1 MLLILSVS
9 RPGPL
14 DKQRGSINNA
24 TRLDKQRGCR
34 LKLSTRK
41 AFVATHK
48 INLLSSFR
56 SCVFRCRE
64 LVAELTRRRR
74 TTHLSSTIIYILTT
88 IMATAPARL
97 RALLNRGCHQMPCC
111 FDALSAKL
119 VAASGFPV
127 TFASGFCSCRKRH
140 ARHWPPL
147 SYAEMEGVMRRVA
160 TALDSQI
167 PVIGDGDT
175 GYGNAVNAKR
185 TVKGYA
191 AAGLAGIMIEDQVAP
206 KRCGHTK
213 GKEVVDRATAVARVQ
228 AAVDASR
235 EAAGGNVDDSILIV
249 ARTDA
254 RGTHGLDEALERAV
268 RFREIGV
275 LSAFR
280 TSRSDS
286 YARFLLLHLPTL
298 FLR

>member
-1 MLLILSVS
+1 
-9 RPGPL
+9 
-14 DKQRGSINNA
+14 
-24 TRLDKQRGCR
+24 
-34 LKLSTRK
+34 
-41 AFVATHK
+41 
-48 INLLSSFR
+48 
-56 SCVFRCRE
+56 
-64 LVAELTRRRR
+64 
-74 TTHLSSTIIYILTT
+74 
-88 IMATAPARL
+88 
-97 RALLNRGCHQMPCC
+97 
-111 FDALSAKL
+111 
-119 VAASGFPV
+119 
-127 TFASGFCSCRKRH
+127 
-140 ARHWPPL
+140 
-147 SYAEMEGVMRRVA
+147 MRRVA

-275 LSAFR
+275 PSAFKP
-280 TSRSDS
+280 SRSDS

>member
-1 MLLILSVS
+1 M
-9 RPGPL
+9 
-14 DKQRGSINNA
+14 
-24 TRLDKQRGCR
+24 
-34 LKLSTRK
+34 
-41 AFVATHK
+41 
-48 INLLSSFR
+48 
-56 SCVFRCRE
+56 
-64 LVAELTRRRR
+64 AELTRRRR

-97 RALLNRGCHQMPCC
+97 RALLNRPGCHQMPCC

-127 TFASGFCSCRKRH
+127 TFVSGFSAAAAKGM
-140 ARHWPPL
+140 PDTGLL

-275 LSAFR
+275 PSAFES
-280 TSRSDS
+280 SRSDS

>member
-1 MLLILSVS
+1 MCHT
-9 RPGPL
+9 P
-14 DKQRGSINNA
+14 
-24 TRLDKQRGCR
+24 
-34 LKLSTRK
+34 
-41 AFVATHK
+41 
-48 INLLSSFR
+48 SSH
-56 SCVFRCRE
+56 E
-64 LVAELTRRRR
+64 R
-74 TTHLSSTIIYILTT
+74 TSLHHILTT

-97 RALLNRGCHQMPCC
+97 RALLNRPGCHQMPCC

-127 TFASGFCSCRKRH
+127 TFVSGFSAAAAKGM
-140 ARHWPPL
+140 PDTGLL

-275 LSAFR
+275 PSAFE
-280 TSRSDS
+280 SLRSGS
-286 YARFLLLHLPTL
+286 FAKFLLLHLPTL
-298 FLR
+298 FLRCPHASEAHFTASRHARCLRFAS